1 MYKSAEC
8 CPYAGFSLY
17 IVWHTVPYLGDILL
31 AFYMTLNTNFTFQTL
46 FILLNYVHKK
56 NYTQT
61 LGVAFPTLL
70 ALGFVIVNCIVLH
83 VYYSAGPA
91 VMQSSQRSSPGSSR
105 AFTLSLAS
113 TFLFTFTCLGLVWW
127 WHIERPGWKYLA
139 IPFSPPPSRHTCKVN
154 NTPAGHL

>member
-1 MYKSAEC
+1 MLPVCGIFFIYSLAY
-8 CPYAGFSLY
+8 CPIFRWYFACFLHDFKY
-17 IVWHTVPYLGDILL
+17 NFFLL
-31 AFYMTLNTNFTFQTL
+31 QTL